1 MPLKEPQKILANIV
15 LLPGADITVNF
26 TSTELQRIFHDPGLQ
41 IQANQAPN
49 QLTQQIQ
56 VTSLREQLVFLMK
69 PGQLIIEDKSADI
82 PPKNRVSEIAS
93 GIATLFSEKGLQQFR
108 GYGYNFHLAFD
119 VPGEHLAADFLATK
133 YINVARIKEKGN
145 INLSGAG
152 LRLFFGLS
160 TAACDLRLEPK
171 DGRPNSPQLLASI
184 NFNYGVG
191 ESGLPDSETMRSDFA
206 GKWTLFQ
213 QTLEGLVQ

>member
-1 MPLKEPQKILANIV
+1 MPLKELQKILANIV
-15 LLPGADITVNF
+15 LLPGADVTVNF
-26 TSTELQRIFHDPGLQ
+26 PTAELERIFRDPSLQ

-56 VTSLREQLVFLMK
+56 VTSLREQLVFLMR

-82 PPKNRVSEIAS
+82 PPKYRVPEIVS
-93 GIATLFSEKGLQQFR
+93 SIATLLGERGLQFR
-108 GYGYNFHLAFD
+108 GYGYNFHIAFD
-119 VPGEHLAADFLATK
+119 VPGEQLAADFLATK
-133 YINVARIKEKGN
+133 YVNVARIQEIVN
-145 INLSGAG
+145 SNLSGAG
-152 LRLFFGLS
+152 LRLFFDLS
-160 TAACDLRLEPK
+160 KAACDLRLEPK

-184 NFNYGVG
+184 NYHYSVG